1 MEKKGNKNLLNEL
14 EFNDIIGSIVVFIER
29 VIWWKLE
36 E

>member
-1 MEKKGNKNLLNEL
+1 MGKKGNKNLLNEL